1 MIGSPVSPPSLS
13 ICERTER
20 WKRERVIEVSSHRE
34 HLEQEE
40 RRLEAVVERLLDQ
53 VESGTSV
60 GLRLKQRQAELDAVR
75 VKLAEPV
82 AVDLDEDQF
91 KAALSRTAQWL
102 RWHGPTINPGDVAQ
116 TRAAMRQLGIDK
128 IAITPTETGWT
139 FAGDGNLAG
148 VIGLSRRSP
157 RFPPGRAVWSRHR
170 IRWRRHSRRSNSGRH
185 SLARGIT
192 CPRSRDPGRPR
203 PIRYARRFFAKKSVQ
218 RFQASAAAA
227 AL

>member
-1 MIGSPVSPPSLS
+1 MAVIESLHKLVEDPEVAWALV
-13 ICERTER
+13 CERTER

-91 KAALSRTAQWL
+91 KTALAKNAEWL
-102 RWHGPTINPGDVAQ
+102 RWHGPVINANDVAQ
-116 TRAAMRQLGIDK
+116 TRAAMRPLGIGK
-128 IAITPTETGWT
+128 ITITPTETG
-139 FAGDGNLAG
+139 
-148 VIGLSRRSP
+148 
-157 RFPPGRAVWSRHR
+157 
-170 IRWRRHSRRSNSGRH
+170 
-185 SLARGIT
+185 
-192 CPRSRDPGRPR
+192 
-203 PIRYARRFFAKKSVQ
+203 
-218 RFQASAAAA
+218 
-227 AL
+227 